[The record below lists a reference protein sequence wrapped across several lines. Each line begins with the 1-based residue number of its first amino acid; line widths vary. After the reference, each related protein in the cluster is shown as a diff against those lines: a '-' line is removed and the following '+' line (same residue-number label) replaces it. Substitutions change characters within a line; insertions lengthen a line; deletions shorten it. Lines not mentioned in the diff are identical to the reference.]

1 MTNQLGRGR
10 GRRKNEGT
18 HDNEHL
24 SSREEEMRQ
33 RRDERNA
40 KREEEGG
47 GRLTTT
53 APTFNVISAG
63 ARPPLSSWDVRSGE
77 VTRSFS
83 SRLEK
88 EKKETRVSGRCESA
102 SDSNTSSS
110 PRDVLS
116 SVAVRLSRERLQSR
130 EIR

>member
-1 MTNQLGRGR
+1 MTNQVGRGR

-18 HDNEHL
+18 NDDEHL

-88 EKKETRVSGRCESA
+88 KRRKRESA
-102 SDSNTSSS
+102 GGVRARRTRIPLPHPGMSSA
-110 PRDVLS
+110 L
-116 SVAVRLSRERLQSR
+116 
-130 EIR
+130 